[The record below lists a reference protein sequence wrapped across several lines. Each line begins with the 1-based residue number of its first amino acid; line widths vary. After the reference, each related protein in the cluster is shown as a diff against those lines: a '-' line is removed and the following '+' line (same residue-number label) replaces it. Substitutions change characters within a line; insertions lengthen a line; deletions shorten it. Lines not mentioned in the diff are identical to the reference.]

1 MRRLLVPCVLALAFG
16 CRAQPPSS
24 AGGTPE
30 TTKASGGAGETARP
44 QVELPDIS
52 SAAAPVQAQLRERF
66 ASLEQQIGNTGTSPA
81 ALAAAYGEMGRL
93 FMATEFIDSS
103 ERCFVNA
110 RTLDPGEMR
119 WTYYLAHIE
128 RQKNE
133 PAKAAALFERALTL
147 RPDHVPSLVW
157 LGEMRLV
164 EGRPDSAAPPLQ
176 KALSLEPRE
185 AAALYRLGRA
195 NLAARDY
202 AAAVKNL
209 QTALALRPQASSI
222 HYPLALAYRGLGDAR
237 NADAQMRLRG
247 NVDVP
252 PADPLMQQVGGL
264 LQNAAAAEIRGA
276 EAIGK
281 RQWTE
286 AIVSLRKAIELAP
299 DNAFTRLNLGTAL
312 YQTGDAAGALEQF
325 KTAVRLSPGL
335 AKAHYGIGIVTE
347 AAGRDREAIDAFSAA
362 IKNDPAYVEARLSLA
377 DALRRSGR
385 MAESL
390 PHYAEVIRV
399 SPAVS
404 QAQFGYAM
412 ALVRLERYQE
422 ARDRLADD
430 LKIYP
435 DQPGFAHALAR
446 LLAAAPDDRV
456 RDGGQAM
463 TLMQTLLKT
472 QRTIEMGQTMAMTL
486 AELGQFEE
494 AVSWQRDAMQA
505 ARQAGRQDL
514 AARMEENL
522 KRYESRMPCRRP
534 WRDDDPVFRPRPG
547 R

>member
-1 MRRLLVPCVLALAFG
+1 VPCVLALAFG

-24 AGGTPE
+24 SGGTPE
-30 TTKASGGAGETARP
+30 TTSTSGRAGEDARRP
-44 QVELPDIS
+44 QIELPDIS
-52 SAAAPVQAQLRERF
+52 GAAAPVQAQLRERF
-66 ASLEQQIGNTGTSPA
+66 ASLQQQIGNAGTPPA
-81 ALAAAYGEMGRL
+81 ALASAYGEMGRL
-93 FMATEFIDSS
+93 LMATEFIEPA
-103 ERCFVNA
+103 ERCFANA

-133 PAKAAALFERALTL
+133 PAKAAALFERALKL
-147 RPDHVPSLVW
+147 QADHVPSLVW

-176 KALSLEPRE
+176 KALSLQPRE

-202 AAAVKNL
+202 AGAVKNL
-209 QTALALRPQASSI
+209 EAALALRPEASSI

-252 PADPLMQQVGGL
+252 PVDPLMQQVGGL
-264 LQNAAAAEIRGA
+264 LQNAAAAEVRGA
-276 EAIGK
+276 EALGK

-286 AIVSLRKAIELAP
+286 AIASLRKAIELAP

-325 KTAVRLSPGL
+325 QTAVRLSPGL

-347 AAGRDREAIDAFSAA
+347 AAGRDREAIDAFAA
-362 IKNDPAYVEARLSLA
+362 AVKNDPAYVEARLSLA

-385 MAESL
+385 MAQSL

-404 QAQFGYAM
+404 QARFGYAM

-422 ARDRLADD
+422 ARDRLAADV
-430 LKIYP
+430 KTYP

-456 RDGGQAM
+456 RDGRRAM
-463 TLMQTLLKT
+463 TLMQDLLKT
-472 QRTIEMGQTMAMTL
+472 QRTLEMAQTMAMTF
-486 AELGQFEE
+486 AELGQFED
-494 AVSWQRDAMQA
+494 AVNWQRDAMEA
-505 ARQAGRQDL
+505 AKQAGRQDL

-522 KRYESRMPCRRP
+522 RRYESRMPCRTP
-534 WRDDDPVFRPRPG
+534 WREDDPVFHPRPAK
-547 R
+547 